1 MLQLITTPPAQGALP
16 TDAAVLPASSPA
28 GFNAPVQ
35 PANPQGFV
43 LNAEALLA
51 GAPLAEVL
59 PGAVED
65 TTLDPALL
73 STTTTDDSNTPEP
86 TDAVAQLPL
95 DPSLQQQEL
104 SAEQWLL
111 SMLGQRQ
118 FTVQARD
125 GDSSEGA
132 VQPPTNAVGGQGSAQ
147 PVIPAVIAALSS
159 GTDNA
164 VMPLPVAK
172 KDTDSDALSAL
183 LATLGSSGDQ
193 AAAPT
198 TLDSASSQTVSALSS
213 TSTSV
218 TPQPQDLTQAQLP
231 QLERHLKLQ
240 APEAKWGEQMLAAL
254 KDNVE
259 LQLQQKVQSATIR
272 LDPPELGS
280 MEILLSHE
288 SGRLSV
294 QIAASNGDVARLL
307 NTTSERLRQE
317 LVGQNFL
324 QVNVQVSSD
333 SSGQQGQQHARQ
345 RLPLEEA
352 ILAAAPSSESEQRQ
366 GKTGDDVLVT
376 V

>member
-1 MLQLITTPPAQGALP
+1 MLQLISTPPAQGALP

-28 GFNAPVQ
+28 GFNAPM
-35 PANPQGFV
+35 PNANPQGFA

-51 GAPLAEVL
+51 VAPLGEVL

-65 TTLDPALL
+65 TPLDPALL
-73 STTTTDDSNTPEP
+73 SATTDDSSTPEP
-86 TDAVAQLPL
+86 TDALAPLPL

-118 FTVQARD
+118 LTVQARD
-125 GDSSEGA
+125 GDRTEGA
-132 VQPPTNAVGGQGSAQ
+132 AQPQASAVSGQGSAQ
-147 PVIPAVIAALSS
+147 PLIPAVVSALNS
-159 GTDNA
+159 GSDNS
-164 VMPLPVAK
+164 VSPLPVAK
-172 KDTDSDALSAL
+172 KDGDSDALSAL
-183 LATLGSSGDQ
+183 LATLGSS
-193 AAAPT
+193 AEPT
-198 TLDSASSQTVSALSS
+198 TASVTTDSASSQAVSALSGAS
-213 TSTSV
+213 TPATST
-218 TPQPQDLTQAQLP
+218 QPQDLSQAQLP

-307 NTTSERLRQE
+307 NSTSERLRQE

-345 RLPLEEA
+345 RLPVEET
-352 ILAAAPSSESEQRQ
+352 ILAAAPSSEPEQRQ

>member
-1 MLQLITTPPAQGALP
+1 MLQLISTPPAQAGLP
-16 TDAAVLPASSPA
+16 TDVAVLPAASPA
-28 GFNAPVQ
+28 GFNAPAQ
-35 PANPQGFV
+35 PASPQGFA

-51 GAPLAEVL
+51 AAPLGEVL
-59 PGAVED
+59 PAGVED
-65 TTLDPALL
+65 TSLDPALL
-73 STTTTDDSNTPEP
+73 STTTDDRSTPEP
-86 TDAVAQLPL
+86 TDAVATLPL

-118 FTVQARD
+118 LTVQARD
-125 GDSSEGA
+125 GDSAEGA
-132 VQPPTNAVGGQGSAQ
+132 TQPQSNAVSAQGSAQ
-147 PVIPAVIAALSS
+147 AVILAVISALNS

-164 VMPLPVAK
+164 VMPLPVAN
-172 KDTDSDALSAL
+172 KDTDSDALSDL
-183 LATLGSSGDQ
+183 LATLGSSADQ
-193 AAAPT
+193 AT
-198 TLDSASSQTVSALSS
+198 TSVTTDSASSQAVSALNSASS
-213 TSTSV
+213 SATT
-218 TPQPQDLTQAQLP
+218 QPQDLSQAQLP

-294 QIAASNGDVARLL
+294 QISASNGDVARLL
-307 NTTSERLRQE
+307 NNTSERLRQE

-345 RLPLEEA
+345 RLPVEEA
-352 ILAAAPSSESEQRQ
+352 ILAAAPSNEPEQHQ